1 MQENIGVLCG
11 GELEAG
17 QQQLMLD
24 AEAIRKA
31 LRRIAHEIIERRK
44 SLEGLVLAG
53 IPTRGVEV
61 ARRLAACIREAEGAV
76 VETGVIDISMH
87 RDDLATRPKMTVLEE
102 TRLPVVLDGKTLVIV
117 DDVFFTGRSVRAAM
131 DAVSSYG
138 RPGRI
143 ELAVLVDRG
152 NRQLPI
158 RPDFVGKKC
167 TTAFGDRVRVWFENL
182 DGVPDSVQLVKG

>member
-44 SLEGLVLAG
+44 SLDGLVLAG

-61 ARRLAACIREAEGAV
+61 ARRLAACIQEAEGAV

-138 RPGRI
+138 RPERI

-167 TTAFGDRVRVWFENL
+167 TTAFGDRVRVRFENL